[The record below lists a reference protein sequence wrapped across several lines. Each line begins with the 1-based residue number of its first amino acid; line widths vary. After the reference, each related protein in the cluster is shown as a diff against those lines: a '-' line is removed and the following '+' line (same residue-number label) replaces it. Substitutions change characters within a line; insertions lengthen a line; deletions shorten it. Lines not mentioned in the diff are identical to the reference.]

1 MRAVVISRA
10 GIYPLNAILNISG
23 EYDYLNEDNIGF
35 FQDRLENILTSI
47 TGTLTFDV
55 KDIETFINYFS
66 SINFNITNGQ
76 KMKISYILE
85 IISYPFYYNI
95 LLDEPK
101 KDITPLT
108 DTFLRDDTR
117 LKNCLRRVNIES
129 VEDLV
134 RYCKVDKKD
143 LIDIRGISV
152 NYSNMLTRLVDLY
165 TKYYP
170 LPKAIEKKPE
180 TVQKDNNIN
189 NSKEDY
195 YLEMKKVYHNFMYN
209 LLEICT
215 SEKDGE
221 LSINISKEEAR
232 ILYDYLSKSNINN

>member
-1 MRAVVISRA
+1 MRTDEISKE
-10 GIYPLNAILNISG
+10 GIYPLNAISNISD
-23 EYDYLNEDNIGF
+23 EYDYLNEDSIGF
-35 FQDRLENILTSI
+35 FKDRLENILTSI
-47 TGTLTFDV
+47 TGTLIFDV

-85 IISYPFYYNI
+85 IIHLPFYYNI

-101 KDITPLT
+101 KDITPLI

-180 TVQKDNNIN
+180 TVQKDNN
-189 NSKEDY
+189 SKEDY

-215 SEKDGE
+215 SEKDVELGE
-221 LSINISKEEAR
+221 LGININKEEAR